1 MSQTVINPLLS
12 SSAQAAEL
20 INTGA
25 LVAFPTETVYGLGAD
40 AFKESAVLKIF
51 STKGRPA
58 NNPLIV
64 HTNSIER
71 LSEAVVLPNALT
83 EPEIFAQTKALLKLW
98 PGPLTIVLQKAS
110 QISLS
115 VTNNGEFVGVRIP
128 AHPLALQFLALCNN
142 PVAAPSANRS
152 NYVSPTTAQHVATE
166 FNGVIPV
173 LDGGAC
179 GLGIESTVV
188 QPTVDGII
196 IHRPGYVTAEQIESL
211 AGSVITGPIILGP
224 KIEHPVSPGQLSLHY
239 APKIPCYDLKDL
251 PTGLTRVTVLGLTA
265 DIAQHVGNFP
275 ASWSL
280 QPFDTL
286 INYAAKLYLTLRGID
301 EMVANGTQS
310 LQAIAVIAPT
320 ASGLGLAIADRLSRA
335 THR

>member
-1 MSQTVINPLLS
+1 MSQMVINLPLS
-12 SSAQAAEL
+12 SPAEAAEL
-20 INTGA
+20 INVGA

-40 AFKESAVLKIF
+40 AHNESAVLKIF
-51 STKGRPA
+51 NTKGRPA

-71 LSEAVVLPNALT
+71 LSEAVVLPNALA

-98 PGPLTIVLQKAS
+98 PGPLTIVLQKSAL
-110 QISLS
+110 ISSS
-115 VTNNGEFVGVRIP
+115 VTNNGELVGVRIP

-142 PVAAPSANRS
+142 PEAAPSANRS
-152 NYVSPTTAQHVATE
+152 NYVSPTTAHHVTSE

-211 AGSVITGPIILGP
+211 AGSVVEEP
-224 KIEHPVSPGQLSLHY
+224 KIKHPVSPGQLSLHY

-251 PTGLTRVTVLGLTA
+251 PAGLTRVTVLGLAA
-265 DIAQHVGNFP
+265 DIAKHVGNFP
-275 ASWSL
+275 ASWSV

-286 INYAAKLYLTLRGID
+286 INYAAKLYFTFRSID
-301 EMVANGTQS
+301 ETAATGTQS
-310 LQAIAVIAPT
+310 PQAIAVVPPT
-320 ASGLGLAIADRLSRA
+320 ASGLGLAITDRLTRA